1 MGQAFYDI
9 TGKAGAWR
17 VQHDGKA
24 ENVYE
29 TKEAAFEAAM
39 AAASLALRQGHEVRV
54 TAPAGDTATGA
65 ANAG

>member
-9 TGKAGAWR
+9 TCSAGAWR

-29 TKEAAFEAAM
+29 TKEAAFEAAI
-39 AAASLALRQGHEVRV
+39 ATASLAYVRSTKHARQRRQ
-54 TAPAGDTATGA
+54 
-65 ANAG
+65 

>member
-17 VQHDGKA
+17 VHHDGKA

-39 AAASLALRQGHEVRV
+39 AAASLALRQGHEC
-54 TAPAGDTATGA
+54 G
-65 ANAG
+65 